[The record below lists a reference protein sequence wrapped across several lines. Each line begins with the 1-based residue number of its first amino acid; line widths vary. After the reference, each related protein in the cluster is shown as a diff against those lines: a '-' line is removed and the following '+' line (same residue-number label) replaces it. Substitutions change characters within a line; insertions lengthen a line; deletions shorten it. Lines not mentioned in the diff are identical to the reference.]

1 MGDFPKRE
9 YRNQRNS
16 ARTDF
21 EYFRHQSSRKNRS
34 QLLRHLMKL
43 IKIFFGLII
52 IFSLLLI
59 LVENTDTV
67 SVNLLFRTF
76 EETKVAVLILIS
88 VGIGVL
94 IGYGLTVV
102 TLISAKSEL
111 RAIKQKNQ
119 SITNELNDLRNV
131 AIDQD
136 IYDTENDE

>member
-1 MGDFPKRE
+1 
-9 YRNQRNS
+9 
-16 ARTDF
+16 
-21 EYFRHQSSRKNRS
+21 
-34 QLLRHLMKL
+34 MKL
-43 IKIFFGLII
+43 IKILFALII

-67 SVNLLFRTF
+67 SVNLIFHTF

-88 VGIGVL
+88 VAIGVL

-111 RAIKQKNQ
+111 RSIKQKNQ
-119 SITNELNDLRNV
+119 SITNELNNLRNV
-131 AIDQD
+131 AIEQD

>member
-1 MGDFPKRE
+1 
-9 YRNQRNS
+9 
-16 ARTDF
+16 
-21 EYFRHQSSRKNRS
+21 
-34 QLLRHLMKL
+34 MKL

-88 VGIGVL
+88 VAIGIL
-94 IGYGLTVV
+94 IGYGITVV

-111 RAIKQKNQ
+111 RSLNQKNQ

>member
-1 MGDFPKRE
+1 
-9 YRNQRNS
+9 
-16 ARTDF
+16 
-21 EYFRHQSSRKNRS
+21 
-34 QLLRHLMKL
+34 MKL
-43 IKIFFGLII
+43 IKILFGLII

-67 SVNLLFRTF
+67 SVNLIFHTF

-88 VGIGVL
+88 VAIGVL

-102 TLISAKSEL
+102 TLISAKSQL
-111 RAIKQKNQ
+111 RSLKQKTQ

-136 IYDTENDE
+136 IYDTENNE

>member
-1 MGDFPKRE
+1 
-9 YRNQRNS
+9 
-16 ARTDF
+16 
-21 EYFRHQSSRKNRS
+21 
-34 QLLRHLMKL
+34 MKL
-43 IKIFFGLII
+43 IKIFFGLVI

-88 VGIGVL
+88 VAIGIL
-94 IGYGLTVV
+94 IGYGITVV

-111 RAIKQKNQ
+111 RSLTQKNQ

>member
-1 MGDFPKRE
+1 
-9 YRNQRNS
+9 
-16 ARTDF
+16 
-21 EYFRHQSSRKNRS
+21 
-34 QLLRHLMKL
+34 MKL

-67 SVNLLFRTF
+67 SVNLFFRTF

-88 VGIGVL
+88 VAIGIL
-94 IGYGLTVV
+94 IGYGITVV

-111 RAIKQKNQ
+111 RSLKQKTQ

>member
-1 MGDFPKRE
+1 
-9 YRNQRNS
+9 
-16 ARTDF
+16 
-21 EYFRHQSSRKNRS
+21 
-34 QLLRHLMKL
+34 MKL
-43 IKIFFGLII
+43 IKIFFGLVI

-67 SVNLLFRTF
+67 PVNLIFHTF

-136 IYDTENDE
+136 IYDIENDE

>member
-1 MGDFPKRE
+1 
-9 YRNQRNS
+9 
-16 ARTDF
+16 
-21 EYFRHQSSRKNRS
+21 
-34 QLLRHLMKL
+34 MKL

-88 VGIGVL
+88 VAIGIL
-94 IGYGLTVV
+94 IGYGITVV

-111 RAIKQKNQ
+111 RSLKQKHQ

>member
-1 MGDFPKRE
+1 
-9 YRNQRNS
+9 
-16 ARTDF
+16 
-21 EYFRHQSSRKNRS
+21 
-34 QLLRHLMKL
+34 MKL

-88 VGIGVL
+88 VAIGIL
-94 IGYGLTVV
+94 IGYGITVV
-102 TLISAKSEL
+102 TLISVKSEL
-111 RAIKQKNQ
+111 RSLKQKNQ

>member
-1 MGDFPKRE
+1 
-9 YRNQRNS
+9 
-16 ARTDF
+16 
-21 EYFRHQSSRKNRS
+21 
-34 QLLRHLMKL
+34 MKL

-76 EETKVAVLILIS
+76 EETKVVVLILIS
-88 VGIGVL
+88 VAIGIL
-94 IGYGLTVV
+94 IGYGITVG

-111 RAIKQKNQ
+111 RSLKQKHQ

>member
-1 MGDFPKRE
+1 
-9 YRNQRNS
+9 
-16 ARTDF
+16 
-21 EYFRHQSSRKNRS
+21 
-34 QLLRHLMKL
+34 MKL
-43 IKIFFGLII
+43 IKIFFGLVI

-67 SVNLLFRTF
+67 SVNLLYRKFD
-76 EETKVAVLILIS
+76 ETKVAVLILIA
-88 VGIGVL
+88 VAIGVL

-111 RAIKQKNQ
+111 RSIKQKNQ

>member
-1 MGDFPKRE
+1 
-9 YRNQRNS
+9 
-16 ARTDF
+16 
-21 EYFRHQSSRKNRS
+21 
-34 QLLRHLMKL
+34 MKL

-52 IFSLLLI
+52 IFGLLLI
-59 LVENTDTV
+59 LLKNTDKV
-67 SVNLLFRTF
+67 SLNLLIYTF
-76 EETKVAVLILIS
+76 GETEVSVLILFTVAI
-88 VGIGVL
+88 GIL

-111 RAIKQKNQ
+111 RSLKQKNQ

>member
-1 MGDFPKRE
+1 
-9 YRNQRNS
+9 
-16 ARTDF
+16 
-21 EYFRHQSSRKNRS
+21 
-34 QLLRHLMKL
+34 MKL

-67 SVNLLFRTF
+67 SVNLLYRTF

-88 VGIGVL
+88 VAISIL
-94 IGYGLTVV
+94 IGYGITVV

-111 RAIKQKNQ
+111 RSLKQKNQ

>member
-1 MGDFPKRE
+1 
-9 YRNQRNS
+9 
-16 ARTDF
+16 
-21 EYFRHQSSRKNRS
+21 
-34 QLLRHLMKL
+34 MKL
-43 IKIFFGLII
+43 IKIFFGLVI

-88 VGIGVL
+88 VAIGVL

-111 RAIKQKNQ
+111 RSLKQKTQ

-136 IYDTENDE
+136 IYDTENDK

>member
-1 MGDFPKRE
+1 
-9 YRNQRNS
+9 
-16 ARTDF
+16 
-21 EYFRHQSSRKNRS
+21 
-34 QLLRHLMKL
+34 MKL

-88 VGIGVL
+88 VAIGIL
-94 IGYGLTVV
+94 IGYGITVV

-111 RAIKQKNQ
+111 RSLKQNNQ

>member
-1 MGDFPKRE
+1 
-9 YRNQRNS
+9 
-16 ARTDF
+16 
-21 EYFRHQSSRKNRS
+21 
-34 QLLRHLMKL
+34 MKL

-67 SVNLLFRTF
+67 SVNLLFYKF

-88 VGIGVL
+88 VGIGII

-102 TLISAKSEL
+102 TLISVKSEMRSL
-111 RAIKQKNQ
+111 KQKNQ

-136 IYDTENDE
+136 IYIEDNE

>member
-1 MGDFPKRE
+1 
-9 YRNQRNS
+9 
-16 ARTDF
+16 
-21 EYFRHQSSRKNRS
+21 
-34 QLLRHLMKL
+34 MKL
-43 IKIFFGLII
+43 IKILFALII

-67 SVNLLFRTF
+67 PVNLIFHTF
-76 EETKVAVLILIS
+76 EETKVVVLILIS
-88 VGIGVL
+88 VAIGVL

-111 RAIKQKNQ
+111 RSIKQKNQ

-136 IYDTENDE
+136 IYDTENNE

>member
-1 MGDFPKRE
+1 
-9 YRNQRNS
+9 
-16 ARTDF
+16 
-21 EYFRHQSSRKNRS
+21 
-34 QLLRHLMKL
+34 MKL
-43 IKIFFGLII
+43 IKIFFGLVI

-67 SVNLLFRTF
+67 SVKLLFRTF

-88 VGIGVL
+88 VAIGVL

-111 RAIKQKNQ
+111 RSLKQKNQ

-136 IYDTENDE
+136 IYVTENDE

>member
-1 MGDFPKRE
+1 MFQHFLK
-9 YRNQRNS
+9 
-16 ARTDF
+16 F
-21 EYFRHQSSRKNRS
+21 F
-34 QLLRHLMKL
+34 
-43 IKIFFGLII
+43 IFFIVLSSGCFAAEKGMPQLDPKYWLSQIFWVVI

-67 SVNLLFRTF
+67 SVNLLFHTF

-111 RAIKQKNQ
+111 RSIKQKNQ

>member
-1 MGDFPKRE
+1 
-9 YRNQRNS
+9 
-16 ARTDF
+16 
-21 EYFRHQSSRKNRS
+21 
-34 QLLRHLMKL
+34 
-43 IKIFFGLII
+43 
-52 IFSLLLI
+52 
-59 LVENTDTV
+59 VENTDTV

-88 VGIGVL
+88 VAIGIL
-94 IGYGLTVV
+94 IGYGITVV

-111 RAIKQKNQ
+111 RSLNQKNQ

>member
-1 MGDFPKRE
+1 
-9 YRNQRNS
+9 
-16 ARTDF
+16 
-21 EYFRHQSSRKNRS
+21 
-34 QLLRHLMKL
+34 MKL

-76 EETKVAVLILIS
+76 EETKVAVLILVSSAI
-88 VGIGVL
+88 GIL

-111 RAIKQKNQ
+111 RSLKQKNK

>member
-1 MGDFPKRE
+1 
-9 YRNQRNS
+9 
-16 ARTDF
+16 
-21 EYFRHQSSRKNRS
+21 
-34 QLLRHLMKL
+34 MKL
-43 IKIFFGLII
+43 IKIFLGLII

-88 VGIGVL
+88 VAIGIL
-94 IGYGLTVV
+94 IGYGITVV

-111 RAIKQKNQ
+111 RSLKQKNQ
-119 SITNELNDLRNV
+119 SNTNELNDLRNV

>member
-1 MGDFPKRE
+1 
-9 YRNQRNS
+9 
-16 ARTDF
+16 
-21 EYFRHQSSRKNRS
+21 
-34 QLLRHLMKL
+34 MKL

-67 SVNLLFRTF
+67 SVNLLYRTF
-76 EETKVAVLILIS
+76 EVTKVAVLILIS
-88 VGIGVL
+88 VAIGIL
-94 IGYGLTVV
+94 IGYGITVV

-111 RAIKQKNQ
+111 RSLNQKNQ

>member
-1 MGDFPKRE
+1 
-9 YRNQRNS
+9 
-16 ARTDF
+16 
-21 EYFRHQSSRKNRS
+21 
-34 QLLRHLMKL
+34 MKL
-43 IKIFFGLII
+43 IKILFALII

-67 SVNLLFRTF
+67 SVNLIFHTF
-76 EETKVAVLILIS
+76 EKTKVAVLILIS
-88 VGIGVL
+88 VAIGVL

-111 RAIKQKNQ
+111 RSIKQKNQ
-119 SITNELNDLRNV
+119 SITTELNNLRNV

>member
-1 MGDFPKRE
+1 
-9 YRNQRNS
+9 
-16 ARTDF
+16 
-21 EYFRHQSSRKNRS
+21 
-34 QLLRHLMKL
+34 MKL

-76 EETKVAVLILIS
+76 EETKVAVLILVSAAI
-88 VGIGVL
+88 GIL

-111 RAIKQKNQ
+111 RSLKQKNK